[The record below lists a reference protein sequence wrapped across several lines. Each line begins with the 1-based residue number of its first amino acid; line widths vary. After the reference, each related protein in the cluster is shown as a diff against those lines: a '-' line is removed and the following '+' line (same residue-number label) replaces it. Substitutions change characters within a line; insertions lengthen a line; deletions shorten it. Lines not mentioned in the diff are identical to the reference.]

1 MSKIKLTLSLL
12 LTFFIAGSF
21 AQSGVVITHNDAH
34 TLNRSIN
41 LVANGSFE
49 DGPSVSNGAP
59 SEMYFWTRNSNTN
72 KPASWTATGD
82 DNSYGFWGWW
92 QANAAG
98 QYGPGTPTI
107 NTLITS
113 TGASDYM
120 YSGSSATPFGD
131 GKNLLYF
138 GNYELV
144 TGAPAP
150 AYNPTSGEYIPSA
163 SVPAAVAGLSW
174 LPGTGA
180 LAGLTITAPI
190 TLSQTVTGLVVGAQ
204 YEMEFWVTGEDGGP
218 GNGFEADGI
227 FQLNLGPTL
236 KYWLTAP
243 GIGEINGLGKTER
256 YHITF
261 TATSTT
267 MPISFINY
275 GHIHPFNNPNMPP
288 SWYQGNL
295 ALGTG
300 KATELALDDVIINPV
315 GTATIIGN
323 LFIDANQNGVFN
335 NPPEVNYTAT
345 PTYASIVASDGTVLG
360 TALLNSGTYSIPGAP
375 LNTLGLTVKL
385 STTPQT
391 IGTAFTTTG
400 VPTGYSATTPLS
412 LTLPSISAGSL
423 IFGFY
428 PVPFNFGIFFGI
440 LPVEFGGLNGKLTN
454 GTASLTWLT
463 YAEQNSAYFEVQK
476 SNSGSFA
483 ASDRKVVGKVTAAGF
498 SSVQKQYSF
507 NDAKDNS
514 TVSYYRLKMVDNDG
528 SFQYS
533 NVVAIRADGL
543 SAGFVYAANPNPFG
557 DHINLGIKMNVK
569 GTATVSLVDLT
580 GRKLVTRQVN
590 LFNGNNNFN
599 LNGLGNLPKG
609 IYILDVSTQDNTM
622 RYKLL
627 KD

>member
-12 LTFFIAGSF
+12 LTFFVAGSF
-21 AQSGVVITHNDAH
+21 AQTGVSIIHNDFH

-107 NTLITS
+107 NTVVTS

-120 YSGSSATPFGD
+120 YSGSSPTPFGD

-163 SVPAAVAGLSW
+163 SVPAAIAGLSW

-180 LAGLTITAPI
+180 LAGLTVTAPI
-190 TLSQTVTGLVVGAQ
+190 TLSQTVTGLVPGAK

-236 KYWLTAP
+236 KYWLIAP
-243 GIGEINGLGKTER
+243 GTGKIHGLGETER
-256 YHITF
+256 YHVKF
-261 TATSTT
+261 TATSTS

-275 GHIHPFNNPNMPP
+275 GHIHPFNNPNMPA
-288 SWYQGNL
+288 SWYTGGV
-295 ALGTG
+295 ATGTQ

-315 GTATIIGN
+315 GTSSISGI
-323 LFIDANQNGVFN
+323 LFIDDNPQDGSFDFFN
-335 NPPEVNYTAT
+335 ESQYAGAVT
-345 PTYASIVASDGTVLG
+345 TYATVVNGAGIVLNTQ
-360 TALLNSGTYSIPGAP
+360 ALSGGSYSIGGIP
-375 LNTLGLTVKL
+375 LNTNNLTVRI
-385 STTPQT
+385 STVPQT
-391 IGTAFTTTG
+391 PGSFYTTSG
-400 VPTGYSATTPLS
+400 VPPSYTPTTPLVLS
-412 LTLPSISAGSL
+412 IPPLLTPLP
-423 IFGFY
+423 Y
-428 PVPFNFGIFFGI
+428 PVLFNFGINLVI
-440 LPVEFGGLNGKLTN
+440 LPIEFGGLNGKLNN
-454 GTASLTWLT
+454 GTVSLSWLT

-507 NDAKDNS
+507 TDAKDNS
-514 TVSYYRLKMVDNDG
+514 TISYYRLKMVDKDG

-569 GTATVSLVDLT
+569 GTATVSLIDLT
-580 GRKLVTRQVN
+580 GRKLVSRQVN
-590 LFNGNNNFN
+590 LFSGNNNFN

-609 IYILDVSTQDNTM
+609 IYILDVSTQGNA
-622 RYKLL
+622 L
-627 KD
+627 